1 MKGGLS
7 TKPAMTRY
15 LSLFLST
22 SSNLAFFQSIERVHS
37 RLSFMTIV
45 TKNEFLTPTLTLVSN
60 NLPGILIADDHAA
73 VDGENEIVRNER

>member
-1 MKGGLS
+1 
-7 TKPAMTRY
+7 
-15 LSLFLST
+15 
-22 SSNLAFFQSIERVHS
+22 
-37 RLSFMTIV
+37 MTIV